1 MNMNTLAKRTFLFL
15 GFLVLLVFS
24 QVNQI
29 FAAEEE
35 VTGIAKLGFSLPGLI
50 TQIIN
55 FTILLVVLRMFLWKP
70 FLKIIDDRNQ
80 KIKLGLEA
88 AEQASLQANESQS
101 ESKKILDDAKKE
113 ASKFVNDARGIAEK
127 LKMELEDKAK
137 LDADV
142 ILQNAKKEIERDKE
156 QALAVI
162 RKNFAEITIS
172 AAEKV
177 IYKSLDKSIHEDLI
191 NNVLED
197 YNFDNE

>member
-1 MNMNTLAKRTFLFL
+1 MNTLAKRTFLFL

>member
-1 MNMNTLAKRTFLFL
+1 MNTLAKRTFLLFN
-15 GFLVLLVFS
+15 FLVLLFFS
-24 QVNQI
+24 QANQI
-29 FAAEEE
+29 FAAKEE

-55 FTILLVVLRMFLWKP
+55 FAILLVVLRIFLWKP

-101 ESKKILDDAKKE
+101 ESKKILDDARNE
-113 ASKFVNDARGIAEK
+113 ASQFITDTREMAEK
-127 LKMELEDKAK
+127 LKIELEDKAK
-137 LDADV
+137 QDADV
-142 ILQNAKKEIERDKE
+142 ILQKAKKEIERDKE

-177 IYKSLDKSIHEDLI
+177 IDKSLDKSIHEELI

-197 YNFDNE
+197 YKFDNE

>member
-1 MNMNTLAKRTFLFL
+1 MNTLAKRTFLFL
-15 GFLVLLVFS
+15 NFIVLLFFS
-24 QVNQI
+24 QANQI

-55 FTILLVVLRMFLWKP
+55 FAILLVVLRIFLWKP

-101 ESKKILDDAKKE
+101 ESKKILDDAKNE
-113 ASKFVNDARGIAEK
+113 ASQFINDTREMAEK

-137 LDADV
+137 QDADV
-142 ILQNAKKEIERDKE
+142 ILQKAKKEIERDKD

-177 IYKSLDKSIHEDLI
+177 IDKSLDKNIHEDLI

-197 YNFDNE
+197 YNFDKE